1 MLTPNEEQNSVLKT
15 RIAQINESNLSKEDK
30 DKKIY
35 IERLVESNRQDFK
48 TLNESEKSSMRVLL
62 ENVANETKRINE
74 STDSADVAQF
84 TPILL
89 PLVRRVMPQ
98 LISNHLLGTQPLT
111 MPTGYIYALINTYTG
126 DNASNKLT
134 PTGKGVIV
142 KCSKAPNDIT
152 VGETVCTDAKVIH
165 KEGLFL
171 LLQKGSTTIEVGTAI
186 KSDVTVAEIFS
197 NEAAF
202 MHILQNYTGPYTT
215 AAGEKLGN
223 DMREIGFTV
232 TKKSIEAQTRALK
245 GQWTVEMYQD
255 LQAQHGLYADNEI
268 MNLMSYEI
276 QAEIDREIVNFVN
289 ANATQCSDT
298 VFNGTTLKDYDF
310 GRWEIERYRAQAVR
324 IAKESTIIGLETKR
338 GAGNT
343 LLVSPKVCTMLEQIG
358 TFRAAPVANGSS
370 VVQPISGGIAGVF
383 DGKYKVVVDQY
394 ATSDYCTVLYKGS
407 NNNDAIGFFAPYVPL
422 SFTKVMD
429 QTSGQPGVI
438 AKTRYGLTTI
448 PGVSDPLSNDRAKT
462 YARSFAVDFENTIL
476 A

>member
-1 MLTPNEEQNSVLKT
+1 MLNLNEERNEVLKS
-15 RIAQINESNLSKEDK
+15 RIAQINESDLSREDK
-30 DKKIY
+30 EKKIY
-35 IERLVESNRQDFK
+35 IEKLVESNRQDFK
-48 TLNESEKSSMRVLL
+48 LLCDHEKNVMRTLL
-62 ENVANETKRINE
+62 ENVTKESEKLNE
-74 STDSADVAQF
+74 STNSADVAQF

-111 MPTGYIYALINTYTG
+111 MPTGYIYALVNTYTG

-134 PTGKGVIV
+134 PTGNGIIV
-142 KCSKAPNDIT
+142 KCSAAPEDIQL
-152 VGETVCTDAKVIH
+152 GETVCTDAKVLH

-171 LLQKGSTTIEVGTAI
+171 LLQKGSTSIEVGTTI
-186 KSDVTVAEIFS
+186 KSSITVAEVFS

-202 MHILQNYTGPYTT
+202 MHILHNYTGPYNT

-223 DMREIGFTV
+223 DMREVGFTV

-245 GQWTVEMYQD
+245 GQWTVEMFQD

-276 QAEIDREIVNFVN
+276 QAELDREIVNFVN
-289 ANATQCSDT
+289 ANATQCGDT
-298 VFNGTTLKDYDF
+298 QFKGTSIKDYDL
-310 GRWEIERYRAQAVR
+310 GRWEIERYRAQAIR

-343 LLVSPKVCTMLEQIG
+343 LLVSPKVCTMLEQTG
-358 TFRAAPVANGSS
+358 TFKIAPVSGGAS
-370 VVQPISGGIAGVF
+370 VTQPISGGVAGIF

-394 ATSDYCTVLYKGS
+394 ATSDYCTVLYKGA
-407 NNNDAIGFFAPYVPL
+407 NNNDALGFFAPYVPL

-462 YARSFAVDFENTIL
+462 YARSFAVNFQNTIL

>member
-1 MLTPNEEQNSVLKT
+1 MSTNENLDLAQ
-15 RIAQINESNLSKEDK
+15 RIKMINESSLTEDEKSKQ
-30 DKKIY
+30 IY
-35 IERLVESNRQDFK
+35 VEQLVESTRDGFK
-48 TLNESEKSSMRVLL
+48 KLSEQEKSAMRTLL
-62 ENVANETKRINE
+62 SNTIKESKDLTE
-74 STDSADVAQF
+74 STASSDVAQF

-89 PLVRRVMPQ
+89 PLVRRVMPN
-98 LISNHLLGTQPLT
+98 LIANHLVGVQPLT
-111 MPTGYIYALINTYTG
+111 MPTGYMYALVNTYTG
-126 DNASNKLT
+126 DNADKKIS
-134 PTGKGVIV
+134 PTGDGRII
-142 KCSKAPNDIT
+142 KCSEEPTDINP
-152 VGETVCTDAKVIH
+152 GDTVCTDAKVIY

-171 LLQKGSTTIEVGTAI
+171 LVQKGSTPIEVGTVVNGSI
-186 KSDVTVAEIFS
+186 TVTELYS

-202 MHILQNYTGPYTT
+202 LHILHNYTGPYTT
-215 AAGEKLGN
+215 SAGEKLGN
-223 DMREIGFTV
+223 DMKEVGFTV
-232 TKKSIEAQTRALK
+232 TKKSIEAKTRALK

-289 ANATQCSDT
+289 ANATQCPDT
-298 VFNGTTLKDYDF
+298 VFNGTSIKDYDY

-338 GAGNT
+338 GAGNV

-358 TFRAAPVANGSS
+358 TFKPATVSGPSNI
-370 VVQPISGGIAGVF
+370 VQPISGGVAGVF

-394 ATSDYCTVLYKGS
+394 ATSDYCTVLYKGA
-407 NNNDAIGFFAPYVPL
+407 NNNDALGFFAPYVPL

-438 AKTRYGLTTI
+438 AKTRYGITTI
-448 PGVSDPLSNDRAKT
+448 PGVIDPSSNDRAKT
-462 YARSFAVDFENTIL
+462 YARSFGINFQNTIL